1 MVPRCVWP
9 SLCWRGTESVPGMVT
24 WAAGRLNRKP
34 RVWQAAGGPGLT
46 TRCLHTLVCICVC
59 EMQCAH
65 HCAHLL
71 LARPHCTRR
80 VLVRA
85 NLMAMR
91 SPTPDCTRRE
101 GGQHEDLLLTL
112 RGRHTAGE
120 TPARSSLPKYNTSP
134 GSMHR
139 GGNGTV
145 VSAADVG
152 RVAGGRFRAQVDIP
166 YSSTNCEL
174 GQGPAA
180 LCLRFPFEEMG
191 DRKPTDQVL
200 RMQSTERTTSREA
213 IYT

>member
-71 LARPHCTRR
+71 LARPHCARR

-91 SPTPDCTRRE
+91 SPTPGCTRRE
-101 GGQHEDLLLTL
+101 GGSMTICSSPFGGQAHGWRNATTFLVAQIQHIPGVDAQ
-112 RGRHTAGE
+112 GRQ
-120 TPARSSLPKYNTSP
+120 R
-134 GSMHR
+134 
-139 GGNGTV
+139 TV